1 MNILIKH
8 NKSKRHLFEATDDK
22 TPTSSLIAQINA
34 IDLNSP
40 RDGGGGGGEDDDD
53 WDPNGVVR
61 RMIGTSMLKEILAWQ
76 KMLVCFNSAF
86 MFQIETSTLST
97 HLRY

>member
-22 TPTSSLIAQINA
+22 TPTSSLIAQMDA

-40 RDGGGGGGEDDDD
+40 RDGGGGEDDDD
-53 WDPNGVVR
+53 WDPNVNGGGSPKDDRDLDAQGDPSVAKNVGV
-61 RMIGTSMLKEILAWQ
+61 L
-76 KMLVCFNSAF
+76 
-86 MFQIETSTLST
+86 
-97 HLRY
+97 